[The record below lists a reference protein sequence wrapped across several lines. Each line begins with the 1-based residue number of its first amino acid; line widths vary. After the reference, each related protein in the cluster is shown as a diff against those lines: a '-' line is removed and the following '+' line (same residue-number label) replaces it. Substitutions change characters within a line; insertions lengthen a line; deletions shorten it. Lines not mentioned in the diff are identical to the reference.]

1 MTWLSEQ
8 SKLPSKADSV
18 IVDAAPGLGG
28 ARPGQS
34 TLPASKVLSGRDVEG
49 AQVVPLS
56 FAPPCNR
63 RKTDRLPP
71 VVEQLATARREGWE
85 EGYRAGLEAASQSA
99 EVKRA
104 EVNRRAAEALSRA
117 AGSVTAGRA
126 SALAVAQRDTA
137 ELAFELA
144 RTLVG
149 HELAFSRAP
158 GVDAVSRA
166 LKLASPGEELT
177 VRLHP
182 DEMLD
187 LEDLQPMMVGCNVTI
202 VADPGIER
210 GGCVVDAGS
219 YRIDA
224 QIQPALE
231 RVRQVLL
238 AGLVGSDHGP
248 ELAERAGQ

>member
-1 MTWLSEQ
+1 MIWLSDE
-8 SKLPSKADSV
+8 SRRDPDADPV
-18 IVDAAPGLGG
+18 IVDAEPGLGG
-28 ARPGQS
+28 AYPRQGS
-34 TLPASKVLSGRDVEG
+34 LPLSKVLSGRDVEG
-49 AQVVPLS
+49 ANVVPLS
-56 FAPPCNR
+56 FAPPFNR

-71 VVEQLATARREGWE
+71 MVEQLAGARREGWE

-104 EVNRRAAEALSRA
+104 EVNRRAAEALSLA
-117 AGSVTAGRA
+117 AGSITAGRA
-126 SALAVAQRDTA
+126 SALAVAQRDTT

-149 HELAFSRAP
+149 HELALSHAP
-158 GVDAVSRA
+158 GMDAVARA

-182 DEMLD
+182 DEMVD
-187 LEDLQPMMVGCNVTI
+187 LEDLQPLASGCTVTI
-202 VADPGIER
+202 VADPSIER

-219 YRIDA
+219 CRIDA

-231 RVRQVLL
+231 RVRQALM
-238 AGLVGSDHGP
+238 AGLVGSDYDSALSQAARP
-248 ELAERAGQ
+248 